1 MHVPM
6 LSMAGVCD
14 GLDSCDVQ
22 KVNVGYM
29 LSQETPSI
37 WSELM
42 GDTINN
48 GITKNNLNF
57 IS

>member
-1 MHVPM
+1 MPAVRDNGLAWPTRVMHVPM

-29 LSQETPSI
+29 LSQKILPI
-37 WSELM
+37 
-42 GDTINN
+42 D
-48 GITKNNLNF
+48 LN
-57 IS
+57 